1 MKDYVIISLKLDLLL
16 LIAEARVKTGLD
28 KNIQV
33 EKTLL
38 IPLTYEPTFSIE
50 DIRKK
55 VDAALSAVEED

>member
-1 MKDYVIISLKLDLLL
+1 MKDYAIISLKLDLLL

-38 IPLTYEPTFSIE
+38 IPLTYEPLFSLE
-50 DIRKK
+50 VIRQK